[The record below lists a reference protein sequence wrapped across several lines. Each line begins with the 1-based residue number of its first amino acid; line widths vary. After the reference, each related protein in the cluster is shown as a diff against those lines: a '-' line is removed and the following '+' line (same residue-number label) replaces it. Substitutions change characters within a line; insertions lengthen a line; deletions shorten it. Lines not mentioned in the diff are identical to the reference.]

1 MRAPGSRRRSRLW
14 RGRPRRERN
23 LLGFTH
29 PKWWIAELAH
39 SQAASCR
46 GAAREPESF
55 AAATLNKH
63 DSIIR
68 RSLGMTE
75 TQISLGTLNLHVLA
89 GSGRTLVFA
98 QQGHAPADHGSL
110 SELADL
116 RRKSLV
122 SKVPMAGL
130 ESARAF

>member
-1 MRAPGSRRRSRLW
+1 MP
-14 RGRPRRERN
+14 
-23 LLGFTH
+23 
-29 PKWWIAELAH
+29 
-39 SQAASCR
+39 SCR
-46 GAAREPESF
+46 ARAESL
-55 AAATLNKH
+55 AAATLDKH

-68 RSLGMTE
+68 RNLGMAE
-75 TQISLGTLNLHVLA
+75 TQVNSGTLNLHVLA

-116 RRKSLV
+116 RPKSLV

-130 ESARAF
+130 EPARAF